1 MTNKD
6 KYIAELRARHPELP
20 QEFFDFCAVIPDY
33 DKAMHYA
40 DLLGTCS
47 TYADIAQKVIRP
59 MYVSGDIDSIRAKS
73 EKFLALLL
81 PLACLSVKGNPH
93 AAVHHV
99 KKIIDDDKVKDEREQ
114 LEAKR
119 RELWQASQTAR
130 AEQQLMP
137 FSRITIE
144 ILDTESM
151 QMFLAFLQS
160 AGTRFR
166 VEENKHFHGLSDAHR
181 PKECIAIEETPQW
194 FLAAFTDLQAHC
206 PDARLWSFSFLSDW
220 IDRDDITL
228 TETLS
233 LIQQELS

>member
-6 KYIAELRARHPELP
+6 KYIAELRAQHPELP
-20 QEFFDFCAVIPDY
+20 QEFFDFCAAIPDY

-73 EKFLALLL
+73 EKFLSLLL
-81 PLACLSVKGNPH
+81 PLACLEVKGNPH

-99 KKIIDDDKVKDEREQ
+99 KKIIDDQKVKDEREQ

-119 RELWQASQTAR
+119 RELWQASQTAK

-137 FSRITIE
+137 LPRITVE
-144 ILDTESM
+144 ITDTESM
-151 QMFLAFLQS
+151 QMFLVFLQS
-160 AGTRFR
+160 AGTRYR

-194 FLAAFTDLQAHC
+194 FLTAFTDLQAHY
-206 PDARLWSFSFLSDW
+206 PDACLWNYSFLSDW
-220 IDRDDITL
+220 ITRDDISL
-228 TETLS
+228 TDTLS

>member
-1 MTNKD
+1 MTNKE
-6 KYIAELRARHPELP
+6 KYIAEQQARHPELP
-20 QEFFDFCAVIPDY
+20 QEFFDFCAAIPDF

-59 MYVSGDIDSIRAKS
+59 MYVSGDIDDVRARS
-73 EKFLALLL
+73 ETFLALLL
-81 PLACLSVKGNPH
+81 PLARLSVEGKPH
-93 AAVHHV
+93 SLVHHV
-99 KKIIDDDKVKDEREQ
+99 KKIIDDKAVKNERD
-114 LEAKR
+114 LLDAKR
-119 RELWQASQTAR
+119 RELWHASQQAK

-144 ILDTESM
+144 ILDAESM

-160 AGTRFR
+160 AGTRFHL
-166 VEENKHFHGLSDAHR
+166 EENKHFHGLADAHR
-181 PKECIAIEETPQW
+181 PKERIAIEETPQW
-194 FLAAFTDLQAHC
+194 FLSAFTDLQSHC
-206 PDARLWSFSFLSDW
+206 PDALSWSYSFVSDW
-220 IDRDDITL
+220 INRDDITL

>member
-1 MTNKD
+1 MTNNE
-6 KYIAELRARHPELP
+6 KYIAGLRAQHPELP
-20 QEFFDFCAVIPDY
+20 QEFFDFCAVIPDF
-33 DKAMHYA
+33 DKALHYS

-59 MYVSGDIDSIRAKS
+59 MYVSGDIDDVRARS

-81 PLACLSVKGNPH
+81 PLARLSIVGNPH
-93 AAVHHV
+93 AAVFHV
-99 KKIIDDDKVKDEREQ
+99 KKIIDDDDVKEERKQ
-114 LEAKR
+114 LDAKR
-119 RELWQASQTAR
+119 RELWYASQQAN
-130 AEQQLMP
+130 ADKQQMP
-137 FSRITIE
+137 FKRITIE

-166 VEENKHFHGLSDAHR
+166 VEENKHFHGLADAHR
-181 PKECIAIEETPQW
+181 PKERIAIEETPQW

-206 PDARLWSFSFLSDW
+206 PDAHSWSYSFVSDW
-220 IDRDDITL
+220 ITRDDISL

>member
-6 KYIAELRARHPELP
+6 KYIAELRAQHPELP
-20 QEFFDFCAVIPDY
+20 QEFFDFCAAIPDY

-59 MYVSGDIDSIRAKS
+59 MYVSGDIDSVRAKS
-73 EKFLALLL
+73 ENFLALLL
-81 PLACLSVKGNPH
+81 PLACLSVKGKPH
-93 AAVHHV
+93 SALYHV
-99 KKIIDDDKVKDEREQ
+99 KKIIDDKAVKDEREQ
-114 LEAKR
+114 LDAKR
-119 RELWQASQTAR
+119 RELWQASQTAQ

-166 VEENKHFHGLSDAHR
+166 VEENKHFHGLSDDHR
-181 PKECIAIEETPQW
+181 PKEFISIEETPQW
-194 FLAAFTDLQAHC
+194 LLAAFTDLQSHC
-206 PDARLWSFSFLSDW
+206 PDARLWNFSFLSDW
-220 IDRDDITL
+220 ITRDDITL
-228 TETLS
+228 TDALS
-233 LIQQELS
+233 LIKQELS